1 MPPRQTLDEIAA
13 LLEDCRAE
21 DVPEGPYVRAPA
33 EAYGRMS
40 HDVLRQ
46 PHAHETAERP
56 DAAAHYE
63 YGASSM
69 YLWTRQ
75 GPDDAPWVALVTSV
89 TPTDRGI
96 VLNAGYRVLTD
107 DADAAAA
114 LATDPGR
121 TLATLVSR
129 YGVSYYS
136 GTQRVYFLPQH
147 LVNLPAPLET
157 LGPDAFSM
165 AVSLETPPDGAQVA
179 VNVASYRGR
188 DGSTR
193 LSWFFVLDLARYER
207 ETRARRR

>member
-1 MPPRQTLDEIAA
+1 MALQTPDEIVA
-13 LLEDCRAE
+13 LLESCRAE
-21 DVPEGPYVRAPA
+21 DLPHEPYVRTPA
-33 EAYGRMS
+33 GAYRSMS
-40 HDVLRQ
+40 HEVLRQ
-46 PHAHETAERP
+46 SHAHETAERP
-56 DAAAHYE
+56 DASAHYE

-75 GPDDAPWVALVTSV
+75 APDDAPWTALVTSV
-89 TPTDRGI
+89 TSTDRGI
-96 VLNAGYRVLTD
+96 VLNAGYRVLTETTEE
-107 DADAAAA
+107 AAA
-114 LATDPGR
+114 LAVDPSR
-121 TLATLVSR
+121 ALATLVTR

-165 AVSLETPPDGAQVA
+165 AVALETPPPGAQVA

-207 ETRARRR
+207 DAKARRR